1 VIRQSIWA
9 RVTTRD
15 DVIDFLAQRDD
26 HMASVV
32 EKRCWTAGGVALGVI
47 VTATYSTTQNWPT
60 VVPAWA
66 STGGITATLIIGAI
80 AGLYPA
86 IWAARLAP
94 TEALATTLPAICT
107 LQRQAGGRLDEEI
120 ERLRALRQPS
130 PRRLKAQ
137 HPTGTGEPIGS
148 RIGQAIKAHAA
159 AIVTEAIAYEVAA
172 NGYKSAIAAPV
183 PVVATANGTPAGFP
197 DSAMPTTIDRRD
209 AAIQADRRLVRRR
222 CKRQRAYPLPGQ
234 QLCEHREVRP
244 GCKGRVRGRVPVLLG
259 NLHRLELARSR
270 HPSKVGRI
278 RTIARLRDAGR
289 GRRSREGR

>member
-148 RIGQAIKAHAA
+148 PIGQAIKAHAA
-159 AIVTEAIAYEVAA
+159 AIVTEAIAYEFAA

-183 PVVATANGTPAGFP
+183 PVVATANGTPAGFRTARCRP
-197 DSAMPTTIDRRD
+197 PSIGETLQSKLIADWFAADANGSAHILYLANNSASIVKYDRAAKEEFADACPSCSATYID
-209 AAIQADRRLVRRR
+209 
-222 CKRQRAYPLPGQ
+222 
-234 QLCEHREVRP
+234 
-244 GCKGRVRGRVPVLLG
+244 
-259 NLHRLELARSR
+259 
-270 HPSKVGRI
+270 
-278 RTIARLRDAGR
+278 
-289 GRRSREGR
+289 